1 MGFSFRIII
10 IIFFCSFLVYDRASI
25 AYNNIANYQGG
36 NLFWRFIFCS
46 LFAYGLFSL
55 LTNIL
60 EGVFIKKDYRYIR
73 LFERIL
79 EILRLKNSKIDFED
93 LEKYEKFIDKND
105 KGSSA
110 N

>member
-10 IIFFCSFLVYDRASI
+10 FIFLCSFLVYNQASTTYHRI
-25 AYNNIANYQGG
+25 SNYQGG

>member
-10 IIFFCSFLVYDRASI
+10 FFFLCSFLVYHQASTTYHRI
-25 AYNNIANYQGG
+25 SNYQGG

-79 EILRLKNSKIDFED
+79 ELLRLKNSKIDFED